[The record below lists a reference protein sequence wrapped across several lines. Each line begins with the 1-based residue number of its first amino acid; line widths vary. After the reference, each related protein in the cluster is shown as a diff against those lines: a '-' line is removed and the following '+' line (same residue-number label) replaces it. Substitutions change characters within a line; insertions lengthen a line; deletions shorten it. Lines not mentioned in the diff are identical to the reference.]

1 MPTHIVFGSGK
12 AKEAGSYV
20 KTLGKT
26 ALVVTGKTSA
36 KKMGY
41 TDMVVDSL
49 KKFGVESI
57 IFNEVESDPS
67 TNTVDLGAK
76 IAKENNVDVVVGL
89 GGGSAMDAAKGIAFV
104 AKNEGSI
111 TDYLEGKRG
120 IGALPIVLLTTT
132 AGTGSEANNTAVFT
146 NSDTKIKKSFR
157 SLDLFPKYSIVDP
170 ELMLT
175 LPKDVTASTGI
186 DVFFHAFEAYIG
198 KRSQPMTEIVA
209 LEAIRLVE
217 QNLLKVYEDGS
228 NLECREKMAWANTL
242 AGMAINLS
250 GTCGIHALG
259 QTIGGLYDIAHGKSL
274 SAVACSFMRFS
285 APEILDKILRVAEI
299 FRIETKKSPKEKVAE
314 DFIKTFENLLKELN
328 LPRHIT
334 TFGVKKHDVDML
346 AEITLRT
353 RKSSLMS
360 SPKTP
365 TFDQIREMFLNSL

>member
-12 AKEAGSYV
+12 VKEVGSYV
-20 KTLGKT
+20 KTLGKI

-41 TDMVVDSL
+41 TDMVIDSL

-57 IFNEVESDPS
+57 VFNEVEQDPS
-67 TNTVDLGAK
+67 TITIDRGAE
-76 IAKENNVDVVVGL
+76 IARENNVDVVIGL
-89 GGGSAMDAAKGIAFV
+89 GGGSAMDAAKGIAFG
-104 AKNEGSI
+104 AENEGSI
-111 TDYLEGKRG
+111 TDYMEGKKG
-120 IGALPIVLLTTT
+120 IEALPIVLITTT

-157 SLDLFPKYSIVDP
+157 SLDLFPEYSIVDP

-198 KRSQPMTEIVA
+198 KKSQPMTEIVA
-209 LEAIRLVE
+209 LEAIRLVK
-217 QNLLKVYEDGS
+217 QNLLKVCEDGS
-228 NLECREKMAWANTL
+228 NLKCREKMAWANTL

-259 QTIGGLYDIAHGKSL
+259 QTIGGLYDIAHGRSL

-285 APEILDKILRVAEI
+285 APEIPDKISRVAEI
-299 FRIETKKSPKEKVAE
+299 FGIETKKSSKEKVAK

-328 LPRHIT
+328 LPRDIT

-353 RKSSLMS
+353 RKSSIMS

-365 TFDQIREMFLNSL
+365 TFDQIREMFFNSL

>member
-1 MPTHIVFGSGK
+1 MPAHIVFGSGK
-12 AKEAGSYV
+12 VKEVGSYV
-20 KTLGKT
+20 KTLGKI

-41 TDMVVDSL
+41 TDMVIDSL

-57 IFNEVESDPS
+57 VFNEVEQDPS
-67 TNTVDLGAK
+67 TITIDRGGK
-76 IAKENNVDVVVGL
+76 IARENNVDVVIGL
-89 GGGSAMDAAKGIAFV
+89 GGGSAMDAAKGIAFG
-104 AKNEGSI
+104 AENEGSI
-111 TDYLEGKRG
+111 TDYMEGKKG
-120 IGALPIVLLTTT
+120 IEALPIVLITTT

-157 SLDLFPKYSIVDP
+157 SLDLFPEYSIVDP

-198 KRSQPMTEIVA
+198 KKSQPMTEIVA
-209 LEAIRLVE
+209 LEAIRLVK
-217 QNLLKVYEDGS
+217 QNLLKVCEDGS

-259 QTIGGLYDIAHGKSL
+259 QTIGGLYDIAHGRSL

-285 APEILDKILRVAEI
+285 APEIPDKISRVAEI
-299 FRIETKKSPKEKVAE
+299 FGIETKKSSKEKVAK

-328 LPRHIT
+328 LPRDIT

-353 RKSSLMS
+353 RKSSIMS

-365 TFDQIREMFLNSL
+365 DRKSVV

>member
-12 AKEAGSYV
+12 VKEVGSYV
-20 KTLGKT
+20 KTLGKI

-41 TDMVVDSL
+41 TDMVIDSL

-57 IFNEVESDPS
+57 VFNEVEQEPS
-67 TNTVDLGAK
+67 TITIDRGAE
-76 IAKENNVDVVVGL
+76 IARENNVDVVIGL
-89 GGGSAMDAAKGIAFV
+89 GGGSAMDAAKGIAFG
-104 AKNEGSI
+104 AENEGSI
-111 TDYLEGKRG
+111 TDYMEGKKG
-120 IGALPIVLLTTT
+120 IEALPIVLITTT

-157 SLDLFPKYSIVDP
+157 SLDLFPEYSIVDP

-198 KRSQPMTEIVA
+198 KKSQPMTEIVA
-209 LEAIRLVE
+209 LEAIRLVK
-217 QNLLKVYEDGS
+217 QNLLKVCEDGS

-259 QTIGGLYDIAHGKSL
+259 QTIGGLYDIAHGRSL

-285 APEILDKILRVAEI
+285 APEIPDKISRVAEI
-299 FRIETKKSPKEKVAE
+299 FGIETKKSSKEKVAK

-328 LPRHIT
+328 LPRDIT

-353 RKSSLMS
+353 RKSSIMS

-365 TFDQIREMFLNSL
+365 TFDQIREMFFNSL

>member
-12 AKEAGSYV
+12 VKEVGSYV
-20 KTLGKT
+20 KTLGKI

-41 TDMVVDSL
+41 TDMVIDSL

-57 IFNEVESDPS
+57 VFNEVEQEPS
-67 TNTVDLGAK
+67 TITIDRGAE
-76 IAKENNVDVVVGL
+76 IARENNVDVVIGL
-89 GGGSAMDAAKGIAFV
+89 GGGSAMDAAKGIAFG
-104 AKNEGSI
+104 AENEGSI
-111 TDYLEGKRG
+111 TDYMEGKKG
-120 IGALPIVLLTTT
+120 IEALPIVLITTT

-157 SLDLFPKYSIVDP
+157 SLDLFPEYSIVDP

-198 KRSQPMTEIVA
+198 KKSQPMTEIVA
-209 LEAIRLVE
+209 LEAIRLVK
-217 QNLLKVYEDGS
+217 QNLLKVCEDGS
-228 NLECREKMAWANTL
+228 NLKCREKMAWANTL

-259 QTIGGLYDIAHGKSL
+259 QTIGGLYDIAHGRSL

-285 APEILDKILRVAEI
+285 APEIPDKISRVAEI
-299 FRIETKKSPKEKVAE
+299 FGIETKKSSKEKVAK

-328 LPRHIT
+328 LPRDIT

-353 RKSSLMS
+353 RKSSIMS

-365 TFDQIREMFLNSL
+365 TFDQIREMFFDSL